1 MRRILASVGVALVG
15 LVGLGGPAWAE
26 GLTIRSVD
34 TTAFPV
40 VKIRAIVT
48 GPTPDLASFHVR
60 ENGQLVEGIDVVPLG
75 RTSVP
80 VGIVLVID
88 TSGSMRA
95 NGAIDQAKAAARQFV
110 AQKQPNDQIALVAFS
125 DQPRLVTNFTA
136 DPGAL
141 NAGIDSLVA
150 QGETALWD
158 GVRLALGLFNDHP
171 ELQPNLVVLSDGK
184 DTASTTPYDQAK
196 GAALAAH
203 AVVFTVG
210 IRTPD
215 FDESSVRDL
224 AVATGGQYLL
234 TTDPK
239 ALSAAY
245 ATVQRSL
252 QNQYEVTY
260 RSKASGTIDV
270 TLVVGAQAATV
281 RALNTGTVS
290 QGSLAQPEIV
300 EPPSVPGFLSGTT
313 GKVLAAVFALAAA
326 GLLAYGI
333 GLVVAG
339 RGSSVAQA
347 LRPYTEG
354 AHALGSEGESPAEV
368 SLAETALVQRA
379 VEVTERIAR
388 ERGVLQRLEA
398 MLEQADL
405 PIQAGEA
412 LFFYLA
418 AVVVL
423 GALGLVLGG
432 LFAGL
437 LVFIA
442 AAVLP
447 WMALAAVAA
456 QRRRKFTSLLPDTL
470 TLLAGTL
477 RAGYSLLQGVEA
489 VAQEVEE
496 PMGKELRRVLAE
508 ARLGRPLEDALE
520 DCAERMGSADFAWAV
535 MAIRIQREVGG
546 NLAELLNTVA
556 DTMLARERL
565 RREVRALTAEG
576 RISAVIIGILP
587 VGLGVVMYA
596 INPEYIRT
604 LFDHTIGK
612 AMVVAAALLALVGFY
627 WMKKT
632 IEIEV

>member
-1 MRRILASVGVALVG
+1 MRRLLAAVALAAVALV
-15 LVGLGGPAWAE
+15 LAAGPAAAE
-26 GLTIRSVD
+26 GVTIRSVD
-34 TTAFPV
+34 TTGFPV

-48 GPTPDLASFHVR
+48 GPTPDLGSFNVR
-60 ENGQLVEGIDVVPLG
+60 ENGRLVDKVEVVPLG

-110 AQKQPNDQIALVAFS
+110 AQKQPNDQIAIVAFS
-125 DQPRLVTNFTA
+125 DEPRLVTNFTA
-136 DPGAL
+136 DVGAL
-141 NAGIDSLVA
+141 NAGIDGLA
-150 QGETALWD
+150 AAGETALWD

-171 ELQPNLVVLSDGK
+171 ELQPNLVVLSDGR
-184 DTASTTPYDQAK
+184 DTVSKTPFDQVK
-196 GAALAAH
+196 GAALAAK

-210 IRTPD
+210 LQTPD
-215 FDESSVRDL
+215 FDEAGVRGL
-224 AVATGGQYLL
+224 AEATGGQYLL

-239 ALSAAY
+239 ALGTAY
-245 ATVQRSL
+245 ASVQRAL
-252 QNQYEVTY
+252 QNQYEITY
-260 RSKASGTIDV
+260 RSAASGTIDV
-270 TLVVGAQAATV
+270 TLAVGSRSATV
-281 RALNTGTVS
+281 RSVNTGTVS
-290 QGSLAQPEIV
+290 QGSVAQPEIV
-300 EPPSVPGFLSGTT
+300 EPPSLPGFLTGTT
-313 GKVLAAVFALAAA
+313 AKVLAAALALAAA

-333 GLVVAG
+333 GLIVT
-339 RGSSVAQA
+339 RESSVERA
-347 LRPYTEG
+347 LQPYTEG
-354 AHALGSEGESPAEV
+354 VRGAESGEEGPGGV
-368 SLAETALVQRA
+368 TLAETAIVQRA
-379 VEVTERIAR
+379 VEVTTRFAR
-388 ERGVLQRLEA
+388 ERGVLQRVEA

-418 AVVVL
+418 AVAVAS
-423 GALGLVLGG
+423 ALGLVLGG
-432 LFAGL
+432 AFGALATF
-437 LVFIA
+437 LVV
-442 AAVLP
+442 AVVP
-447 WMALAAVAA
+447 WMALSALAA

-508 ARLGRPLEDALE
+508 ARLGRPLEEALT
-520 DCAERMGSADFAWAV
+520 DCAERMGSPDFEWAV
-535 MAIRIQREVGG
+535 MAIKIQREVGG

-587 VGLGVVMYA
+587 VGLGLVMYA
-596 INPEYIRT
+596 INPDYIRT

-612 AMVVAAALLALVGFY
+612 AMVVGAGLLALVGFY